1 MDVDKL
7 ITENIPLVNLM
18 IKELHCQWKTNDEW
32 QEYFDYGLEGLI
44 KGAKQYDESKG
55 KPSTYLCKC
64 IANSIRRVFYLNSMP
79 KRNNPAGAD
88 ISLNYPMESER
99 LFECT
104 EFGDLIPDP
113 DIDIEKEVEEKL
125 LKERLLNA
133 INNLKNEKD
142 KLAIKLYYGLDGY
155 EQLDSYEAV
164 ALKMGVTR
172 EMIRVRLD
180 RTKKRLRE
188 YLKKNDR
195 DVNIKKEINKTYEIG
210 GKSLMMET
218 PEEKPKNTLQNLNT
232 LLFEQIDKLND
243 SSADFEYEIR
253 KAQAISLLA
262 KQIVANTN
270 TQIKAVMLMKENK
283 ITDTNE
289 LKLLGIK

>member
-1 MDVDKL
+1 MNVDKL

-113 DIDIEKEVEEKL
+113 DIDIEKEVEDKL

-172 EMIRVRLD
+172 EMIRVRLE
-180 RTKKRLRE
+180 RAKTKLRK
-188 YLKKNDR
+188 YLEKNDR
-195 DVNIKKEINKTYEIG
+195 DVSIKKQKIKTYE
-210 GKSLMMET
+210 K
-218 PEEKPKNTLQNLNT
+218 EKNMGENKITTLNDLNKV
-232 LLFEQIDKLND
+232 LFAQIDRLND
-243 SSADFEYEIR
+243 ENNDFEFEIR
-253 KAQAISLLA
+253 KSYAISQLA
-262 KQIVANTN
+262 QQIVANTN
-270 TQIKAVMLMKENK
+270 TQIKAVKLMKDNG
-283 ITDTNE
+283 ITDAGE
-289 LKLLGIK
+289 LALLGIKK

>member
-7 ITENIPLVNLM
+7 ITENMPLINLM
-18 IKELHCQWKTNDEW
+18 IKKLNCKWSNENQY

-113 DIDIEKEVEEKL
+113 DIDIEKEVEDKL

-180 RTKKRLRE
+180 RAKKRLRE

-243 SSADFEYEIR
+243 SNADFEYEIR
-253 KAQAISLLA
+253 KAQAISQLA